1 MLQNIRRNDEKF
13 YKNSLRFGE
22 YGAFELYKE
31 QSNDPN
37 GIISPDAK
45 EEAWYRSQGRTF
57 QMTVL
62 DPNTN
67 ITISNVRSCT
77 ISDAE
82 NTSKQV
88 TVTFAYVG
96 FGFTMV
102 PTEFHNNQIKYEQD
116 FRTKFRTGEDGM
128 MNAIDQLCIANLAL
142 GQSQVFAQDLGYTI
156 TGNAVQVPYSK
167 RTNIFGDLKGMMR
180 ANKFRTDELYIVGN
194 AGCDAILRN
203 LGIFGANNAEN
214 LDAERRGNRLYYTNN
229 VANAQQSGGT
239 TYSGACYAV
248 APGMVGM
255 LTRAS
260 RAEVMGIKSIVGHEW
275 GTDVLPG
282 LGMEVG
288 WHYYQSV
295 GDMSSMAGAATAD
308 DICSMK
314 EHFGFGVEI
323 ALLTAYNA
331 SISTLA
337 NPIIKVDFEAS
348 TNPTIALPV
357 VPLS

>member
-1 MLQNIRRNDEKF
+1 MLQNIRRDDEKF
-13 YKNSLRFGE
+13 YKNSLRMGE

-37 GIISPDAK
+37 GIIDPQTKEDAW
-45 EEAWYRSQGRTF
+45 ARSQGRPM

-67 ITISNVRSCT
+67 ITISNSRSCV

-88 TVTFAYVG
+88 TVTFVYVG

-102 PTEFHNNQIKYEQD
+102 PTLYHNNQIKYRQD
-116 FRTKFRTGEDGM
+116 FRTKYRTGEDAMG
-128 MNAIDQLCIANLAL
+128 NAIDQLCIANLAL

-156 TGNAVQVPYSK
+156 TGNSVQVPYTK
-167 RTNIFGDLKGMMR
+167 RTNIFGDLKAMMR
-180 ANKFRTDELYIVGN
+180 ANKFRMDEMHIVGN
-194 AGCDAILRN
+194 AGCEAILRN
-203 LGIFGANNAEN
+203 LGIFGANNAQN
-214 LDAERRGNRLYYTNN
+214 LEEERRVARLHYTNN

-255 LTRAS
+255 LTRPS
-260 RAEVMGIKSIVGHEW
+260 RAELYGLKSIVGHEW
-275 GTDVLPG
+275 DTVEMPG
-282 LGMEVG
+282 LGMMVG
-288 WHYYQSV
+288 SHYYQSV
-295 GDMSSMAGAATAD
+295 GDMSSIAGAASAD
-308 DICSMK
+308 MVCDMK
-314 EHFGFGVEI
+314 EHFSFGVEI

-331 SISTLA
+331 AIATYA
-337 NPIIKVDFEAS
+337 NPIIKVDFEESA
-348 TNPTIALPV
+348 NPTIAFPV
-357 VPLS
+357 KTLS